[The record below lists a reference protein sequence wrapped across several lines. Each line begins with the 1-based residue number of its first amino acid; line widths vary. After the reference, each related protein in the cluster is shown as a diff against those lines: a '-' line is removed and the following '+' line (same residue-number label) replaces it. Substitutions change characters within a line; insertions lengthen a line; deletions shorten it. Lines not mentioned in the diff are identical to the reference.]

1 MASLIVASFQSTQ
14 KVKVNNADTLPNF
27 AKAVPMQPEQKKH
40 AQATTSQLR
49 EGIIVY
55 LNWKALRR
63 KALTLGLETFTL
75 INNLS

>member
-1 MASLIVASFQSTQ
+1 
-14 KVKVNNADTLPNF
+14 
-27 AKAVPMQPEQKKH
+27 MQPEQKKH

-75 INNLS
+75 INDLS

>member
-40 AQATTSQLR
+40 AQSTTSQLR

-63 KALTLGLETFTL
+63 KALTLGLETFTIANKL
-75 INNLS
+75 N